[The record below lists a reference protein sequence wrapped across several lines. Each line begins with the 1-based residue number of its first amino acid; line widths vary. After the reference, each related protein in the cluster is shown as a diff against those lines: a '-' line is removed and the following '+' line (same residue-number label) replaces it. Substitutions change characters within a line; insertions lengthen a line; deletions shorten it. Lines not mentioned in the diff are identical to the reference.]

1 MAGESEPGAGKLP
14 PAEWMT
20 TETRLAALE
29 ARLQAAEDQL
39 AILNLLNSYG
49 PLVDS
54 ATAAEAGELWVKGG
68 GYNFALPEG
77 GTKRLEA
84 PDEIAG
90 MYSWDGHLD
99 LVNTGCAHL
108 TATPKITV
116 HGDEAQAVGYSFV
129 VLREGERWY
138 LWRAAVNHWTLAR
151 SDAGWRI
158 VERFNRTLDG
168 SEESHETMRKV
179 LAI

>member
-1 MAGESEPGAGKLP
+1 MDV
-14 PAEWMT
+14 
-20 TETRLAALE
+20 ETRLAALE
-29 ARLQAAEDQL
+29 ARLRAAEDHL

-54 ATAAEAGELWVKGG
+54 ATAEPTGDLWVKGG
-68 GYNFALPEG
+68 GYNFGVPGG
-77 GTKRLEA
+77 GTQRLEA

-90 MYSWDGHLD
+90 MYSWPGHLD

-116 HGDEAQAVGYSFV
+116 DGDSAQAVGYSFV
-129 VLREGERWY
+129 VLREEARWY

-151 SDAGWRI
+151 TAEGWRI
-158 VERFNRTLDG
+158 VERVNRTLDG
-168 SEESHETMRKV
+168 SPESHETMRKV

>member
-1 MAGESEPGAGKLP
+1 
-14 PAEWMT
+14 MT
-20 TETRLAALE
+20 TEDRLAALE
-29 ARLQAAEDQL
+29 ARLQAAEDHL

-54 ATAAEAGELWVKGG
+54 ATGKEAGELWVAGG
-68 GYNFALPEG
+68 GYNFGLNEG
-77 GTKRLEA
+77 QTKRLEA

-90 MYSWDGHLD
+90 MYSWEGHMN

-108 TATPKITV
+108 TATPKISVT
-116 HGDEAQAVGYSFV
+116 GDHAQAVGYSFV

-138 LWRAAVNHWTLAR
+138 LWRAAINHWTLRRTSGAGNG
-151 SDAGWRI
+151 GWRI

-168 SEESHETMRKV
+168 SEQSHETMRKV